1 MKQHIMTDHSR
12 AFLYRIRE
20 AIHDVEPSARVILYG
35 SRARGDAQPDSDWDI
50 LILLDGPVEPHRTAA
65 IRHRIFHV
73 ELEADIIVSA
83 IVLSNEAWDSP
94 LSRAMPFHAN
104 VVREGVEL

>member
-1 MKQHIMTDHSR
+1 MTDHNR
-12 AFLYRIRE
+12 AFLDRIRE

-50 LILLDGPVEPHRTAA
+50 LVLLDGPVEPHRTVA
-65 IRHRIFHV
+65 IRRRIFQL
-73 ELEADIIVSA
+73 ELETDIVVSA
-83 IVLSNEAWDSP
+83 MVLSHEAWDSP

>member
-12 AFLYRIRE
+12 AFLYRIRA

-50 LILLDGPVEPHRTAA
+50 LVLLDGPVESHRTAA
-65 IRHRIFHV
+65 IRHRIFHL
-73 ELEADIIVSA
+73 ELETDIIVSA
-83 IVLSNEAWDSP
+83 IVLSNEVWASP

>member
-35 SRARGDAQPDSDWDI
+35 SRARGDAQPESDWDI
-50 LILLDGPVEPHRTAA
+50 LVLLDGPVEPQHT
-65 IRHRIFHV
+65 
-73 ELEADIIVSA
+73 
-83 IVLSNEAWDSP
+83 
-94 LSRAMPFHAN
+94 MPFHAN